1 MTAARSSDVE
11 LILLGLL
18 WGATWLYM
26 ALVGPPTRQRRSHTC
41 DPGHRDGAGS
51 LGGGLNATP
60 GAIFQPS
67 PSSDKKL
74 SQRVVSA

>member
-1 MTAARSSDVE
+1 MTAARSSDAE
-11 LILLGLL
+11 LILLGL

-26 ALVGPPTRQRRSHTC
+26 ALVGPPTRQRRSDTC
-41 DPGHRDGAGS
+41 DPSRDGAGS
-51 LGGGLNATP
+51 LGGGLNATL

-74 SQRVVSA
+74 SQRVMSA